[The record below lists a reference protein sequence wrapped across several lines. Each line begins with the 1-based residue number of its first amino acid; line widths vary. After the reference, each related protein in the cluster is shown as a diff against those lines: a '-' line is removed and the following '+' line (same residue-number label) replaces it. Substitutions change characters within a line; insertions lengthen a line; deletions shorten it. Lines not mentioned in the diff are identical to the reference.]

1 VAAVIGGLFGLG
13 MAVLGGM
20 VFLPLGGWVV
30 TAVVLLAWSWTA
42 IWPLDGKATAAL
54 SQREDSTRAVS
65 DAILVLVSV
74 TALLSVAF
82 ILFSAKPPSGPAE
95 IARLACSVASV
106 VLSWAVLHTIFT
118 LKYAH
123 QYHSEAA
130 GVEFNQDEAPS
141 YRDFAYLA
149 FTVGMTFQ
157 VSDTNV
163 TRTRMRSLVLGH
175 SLLSYLFGAVI
186 IAVTVNLLASLAQ

>member
-1 VAAVIGGLFGLG
+1 MGALVGAVAAALGGL
-13 MAVLGGM
+13 
-20 VFLPLGGWVV
+20 VFLPLAGW
-30 TAVVLLAWSWTA
+30 AVAAAVFLAWSWTA

-54 SQREDSTRAVS
+54 SQREDSSRAMS
-65 DAILVLVSV
+65 DGIFVLASV

-82 ILFSAKPPSGPAE
+82 ILFSTKPPSGAAE
-95 IARLACSVASV
+95 VARLTCSVASV

-118 LKYAH
+118 MKYAR
-123 QYHSEAA
+123 QYHSDSA
-130 GVEFNQDEAPS
+130 GVEFNQDEAPA

-163 TRTRMRSLVLGH
+163 TRSRMRTLVLGH

>member
-1 VAAVIGGLFGLG
+1 MSDGIF
-13 MAVLGGM
+13 VL
-20 VFLPLGGWVV
+20 
-30 TAVVLLAWSWTA
+30 A
-42 IWPLDGKATAAL
+42 
-54 SQREDSTRAVS
+54 
-65 DAILVLVSV
+65 SV

-82 ILFSAKPPSGPAE
+82 ILFSTKPPSGAAE
-95 IARLACSVASV
+95 VARLTCSVASV

-118 LKYAH
+118 MKYAR
-123 QYHSEAA
+123 QYHSDSA
-130 GVEFNQDEAPS
+130 GVEFNQDEAPA

-163 TRTRMRSLVLGH
+163 TRSRMRTLVLGH